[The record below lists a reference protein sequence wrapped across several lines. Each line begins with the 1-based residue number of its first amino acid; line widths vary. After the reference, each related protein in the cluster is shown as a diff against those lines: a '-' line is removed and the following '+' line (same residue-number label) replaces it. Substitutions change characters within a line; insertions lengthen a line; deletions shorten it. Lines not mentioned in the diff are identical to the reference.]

1 MKKIGLLICIFIL
14 ILGAFFF
21 NVFYIQ
27 QLYEIGIVNIVSLFN
42 IELPLISYNAF
53 IVIVFLVS
61 CIYTG
66 FKYKYTTDDAKEK
79 IKLSYGTD
87 EFNDGII
94 KFIGNIFGVILTK
107 GLNLLILSI
116 LIGCLL

>member
-1 MKKIGLLICIFIL
+1 MQHQ
-14 ILGAFFF
+14 
-21 NVFYIQ
+21 FYIQ

-53 IVIVFLVS
+53 IVIVFLTS

-66 FKYKYTTDDAKEK
+66 FKYTADDTKEK
-79 IKLSYGTD
+79 IKLTYGTA
-87 EFNDGII
+87 EFNDAII

-107 GLNLLILSI
+107 GLNLLILSMMI
-116 LIGCLL
+116 ECLL